1 MNARANLKM
10 VRTAVT
16 LEVWNTVNSWY
27 HDIGKY
33 EKEKYNSK
41 DLPEILDWVKRQVN
55 LIKGTIDNTQLI
67 NDGFDFIRL
76 GLYFERADFTARII
90 DVKYFI
96 LLPSSSYIGSQVD
109 NFQWSLMLRSVSS
122 YRGFKWAYGN
132 SDIDYK
138 KIIDFLIL
146 SSICPRSIFF
156 AIDKIHHHMN
166 RLVKYYNSSNKA
178 HKKIQTIYKGL
189 RKSNADQIIEF
200 GLHEFLT
207 KFIDDISA
215 IYNDLENVYFLGT
228 DK

>member
-1 MNARANLKM
+1 
-10 VRTAVT
+10 
-16 LEVWNTVNSWY
+16 
-27 HDIGKY
+27 
-33 EKEKYNSK
+33 
-41 DLPEILDWVKRQVN
+41 
-55 LIKGTIDNTQLI
+55 
-67 NDGFDFIRL
+67 
-76 GLYFERADFTARII
+76 
-90 DVKYFI
+90 
-96 LLPSSSYIGSQVD
+96 
-109 NFQWSLMLRSVSS
+109 MLRSVSS

-207 KFIDDISA
+207 
-215 IYNDLENVYFLGT
+215 
-228 DK
+228 